1 MLENL
6 NSIFTRIQ
14 AIQNKMKA
22 FSQFGANAKPSKFG
36 EMLQK
41 NIQEQSKSIDDIIT
55 EKAKKFGLDNKL
67 LKSIV
72 KVESNYK
79 PDAVSSKGAKGLM
92 QLMPETA
99 KNLGVKNV
107 FSPEENIEGGAK
119 YFKNLMKKYDNNLD
133 LALAA
138 YNSGPNT
145 VDSVG
150 GVPNYPETKNYVQKV
165 MELYKKKQGIE

>member
-14 AIQNKMKA
+14 AIQNKMKT

-36 EMLQK
+36 EMLEK

-79 PDAVSSKGAKGLM
+79 PNAVSSKGAKGLM
-92 QLMPETA
+92 QLMPGTA
-99 KNLGVKNV
+99 KHLGVKDV

-119 YFKNLMKKYDNNLD
+119 YLKNLMKKYDNNLD

-138 YNSGPNT
+138 YNSGPNA
-145 VDSVG
+145 VDAVG
-150 GVPNYPETKNYVQKV
+150 GVPNFPETQNYVQKV

>member
-6 NSIFTRIQ
+6 DSIISRIQ
-14 AIQNKMKA
+14 TIQNKIKS
-22 FSQFGANAKPSKFG
+22 FSHFGTNVEPSKFG
-36 EMLQK
+36 KMLQK
-41 NIQEQSKSIDDIIT
+41 NIQEQSKSIDDIIA

-67 LKSIV
+67 LKSV
-72 KVESNYK
+72 VEVESNYK

-99 KNLGVKNV
+99 KNLGVKDV

-119 YFKNLMKKYDNNLD
+119 YLKTLMKKYNNNLD

-138 YNSGPNT
+138 YNSGPHT

-150 GVPNYPETKNYVQKV
+150 GVPNYPETQNYVQKV